1 MRYDVFFTIMS
12 PLALLFLVV
21 FTDTSM
27 NNKRIDMFSWHG
39 DCYLFM
45 MIRHDIDSLHC
56 KAHKR
61 SYKAFVK
68 VHRGV
73 GRVGEKKPLR
83 AYLSTAMTRSF
94 VVK

>member
-1 MRYDVFFTIMS
+1 MFFAIMP
-12 PLALLFLVV
+12 PLFLLFLEVLSNA
-21 FTDTSM
+21 SM
-27 NNKRIDMFSWHG
+27 DNERIDMFGWHC
-39 DCYLFM
+39 DRELLM
-45 MIRHDIDSLHC
+45 LISHNVDSLHC

>member
-1 MRYDVFFTIMS
+1 MRFAVMP
-12 PLALLFLVV
+12 PLLVLFLKV
-21 FTDTSM
+21 FTNASM
-27 NNKRIDMFSWHG
+27 DNEGIDMFGWQS
-39 DCYLFM
+39 DCYQFM
-45 MIRHDIDSLHC
+45 LVSHNIDSLHC

-73 GRVGEKKPLR
+73 GRVGEEKPLR

-94 VVK
+94 VVKYGR

>member
-1 MRYDVFFTIMS
+1 MFGRKS
-12 PLALLFLVV
+12 ASQPL
-21 FTDTSM
+21 
-27 NNKRIDMFSWHG
+27 
-39 DCYLFM
+39 M
-45 MIRHDIDSLHC
+45 MIRHDVDSLSC

-73 GRVGEKKPLR
+73 GRVGEEKPVR

-94 VVK
+94 VVKYGRAAHSGVVIHIRWHFEGIGFGASMSVSTI